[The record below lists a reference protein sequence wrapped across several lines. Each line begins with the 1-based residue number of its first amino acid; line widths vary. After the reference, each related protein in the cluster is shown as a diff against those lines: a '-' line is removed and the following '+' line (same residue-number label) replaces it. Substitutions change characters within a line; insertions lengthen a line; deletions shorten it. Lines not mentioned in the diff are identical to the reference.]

1 MGGGKKAGILA
12 VKDPALRDKLVRFKK
27 SLADDVRKE
36 SEKLERESCMK
47 IYYKTPGVRLFN
59 GDAVEVLDKL
69 PDKSVDLIFADPPY
83 NLSNDGFSCHAGKR
97 VNVNKGE
104 WDKSRGIEKDYE
116 FHYNW
121 IQACCRVL
129 KDNGSLWVS
138 GTYHSIY
145 ACGFA
150 LQRQGWHLLNEICWY
165 KPNAAPN
172 LACRMF
178 AASHET
184 LLWARK
190 TKKAKHKFNY
200 QLMKKT
206 EWAGDFIKKPD
217 KQMRSVWA
225 INTPKNGEKK
235 YGKHP
240 TQKPES
246 LLERLV
252 LACTN
257 ENDIV
262 LDPFC
267 GSGTT
272 GVVALRNGRNFVGI
286 DFEKEYLSKMAIKR
300 INDVLEKRKI
310 LVVNHVLK
318 EEYSAYFEELFAD
331 L

>member
-1 MGGGKKAGILA
+1 
-12 VKDPALRDKLVRFKK
+12 
-27 SLADDVRKE
+27 
-36 SEKLERESCMK
+36 MK
-47 IYYKTPGVRLFN
+47 PFYKNNGVRLFN
-59 GDAVEVLDKL
+59 GDAIQVLSDL
-69 PDKSVDLIFADPPY
+69 PDNSIDLIFADPPY
-83 NLSNDGFSCHAGKR
+83 NLSNDGFSVHAGKR
-97 VNVNKGE
+97 VSVNKGK
-104 WDKSRGIEKDYE
+104 WDKSNGIDKDYE

-121 IQACCRVL
+121 IAACRRVL
-129 KDNGSLWVS
+129 KENGTLWVS

-145 ACGFA
+145 SCGFA
-150 LQRQGWHLLNEICWY
+150 LQKQGWHILNEICWY
-165 KPNAAPN
+165 KPNASPH

-200 QLMKKT
+200 ELMKKT
-206 EWAGDFIKKPD
+206 EWAGDFIKKSD

-225 INTPKNGEKK
+225 INTPKVGEKK

-246 LLERLV
+246 LLDRII

-267 GSGTT
+267 GSATT
-272 GVVALRNGRNFVGI
+272 GVVALRNNRNFVGI
-286 DFEKEYLSKMAIKR
+286 DFEKEYLINIAIKR
-300 INDVLEKRKI
+300 IDDLLEERNSPTKGVPLREK
-310 LVVNHVLK
+310 
-318 EEYSAYFEELFAD
+318 SAAYFAGLFD
-331 L
+331 NL

>member
-1 MGGGKKAGILA
+1 M
-12 VKDPALRDKLVRFKK
+12 R
-27 SLADDVRKE
+27 
-36 SEKLERESCMK
+36 
-47 IYYKTPGVRLFN
+47 
-59 GDAVEVLDKL
+59 
-69 PDKSVDLIFADPPY
+69 
-83 NLSNDGFSCHAGKR
+83 GKR
-97 VNVNKGE
+97 VSVNKGK
-104 WDKSRGIEKDYE
+104 WDKSNGIDKDYE

-121 IQACCRVL
+121 IAACRRVL
-129 KDNGSLWVS
+129 KENGTLWVS

-145 ACGFA
+145 SCGFA
-150 LQRQGWHLLNEICWY
+150 LQKQGWHILNEICWY
-165 KPNAAPN
+165 KPNASPH

-200 QLMKKT
+200 ELMKKT
-206 EWAGDFIKKPD
+206 EWAGDFIKKSD

-225 INTPKNGEKK
+225 INTPKVGEKK

-246 LLERLV
+246 LLDRII

-267 GSGTT
+267 GSATT
-272 GVVALRNGRNFVGI
+272 GVVALRNNRNFVGI
-286 DFEKEYLSKMAIKR
+286 DFEKEYLINIAIKR
-300 INDVLEKRKI
+300 IDDLLEERNSPTKGVPLREK
-310 LVVNHVLK
+310 
-318 EEYSAYFEELFAD
+318 SAAYFAGLFD
-331 L
+331 NL

>member
-1 MGGGKKAGILA
+1 M
-12 VKDPALRDKLVRFKK
+12 K
-27 SLADDVRKE
+27 S
-36 SEKLERESCMK
+36 
-47 IYYKTPGVRLFN
+47 YYKNHGVRLFK

-69 PDKSVDLIFADPPY
+69 PEKSIDLIFADPPY

-97 VNVNKGE
+97 VSVNKGK
-104 WDKSRGIEKDYE
+104 WDKSRGVEKDYE
-116 FHYNW
+116 FHFNW
-121 IQACCRVL
+121 IEACRRVL
-129 KDNGSLWVS
+129 KETGSLWVS

-150 LQRQGWHLLNEICWY
+150 LQSQGWHLLNEICWY

-190 TKKAKHKFNY
+190 AKKAKHKFNY
-200 QLMKKT
+200 ELMKKT

-217 KQMRSVWA
+217 RQMRSVWA

-246 LLERLV
+246 LLERIV

-267 GSGTT
+267 GSATT
-272 GVVALRNGRNFVGI
+272 GVAALRNGRKFVGI
-286 DFEKEYLSKMAIKR
+286 DSEKEYLSKMAVKR
-300 INDVLEKRKI
+300 ISDVMKQQKTLLGISNLR
-310 LVVNHVLK
+310 
-318 EEYSAYFEELFAD
+318 EEAAIYFDGLFRTS
-331 L
+331 

>member
-1 MGGGKKAGILA
+1 MM
-12 VKDPALRDKLVRFKK
+12 K
-27 SLADDVRKE
+27 SFYKE
-36 SEKLERESCMK
+36 N
-47 IYYKTPGVRLFN
+47 GVRLFN
-59 GDAVEVLDKL
+59 GDAVKILNKL
-69 PDKSVDLIFADPPY
+69 PEASVDLIFADPPY
-83 NLSNDGFSCHAGKR
+83 NLSNDGFSVHAGKR
-97 VNVNKGE
+97 VSVNKGK
-104 WDKSRGIEKDYE
+104 WDKSNGVEKDYE

-121 IQACCRVL
+121 INACRRVL

-150 LQRQGWHLLNEICWY
+150 LQKQGWHLLNDICWY

-200 QLMKKT
+200 ELMKKT
-206 EWAGDFIKKPD
+206 TWAGDFIKKPD
-217 KQMRSVWA
+217 RQMRSVWA
-225 INTPKNGEKK
+225 INTPRNGEKI

-240 TQKPES
+240 TQKPET
-246 LLERLV
+246 LLERIV
-252 LACTN
+252 LACSA

-267 GSGTT
+267 GSATT
-272 GVVALRNGRNFVGI
+272 GVAALRNNRNFVGI
-286 DFEKEYLSKMAIKR
+286 DAEKEYLKSMAVKR
-300 INDVLEKRKI
+300 LDDVIRQKNLPNSDCM
-310 LVVNHVLK
+310 VQ
-318 EEYSAYFEELFAD
+318 EEPAVYFNQLFQD
-331 L
+331 I